1 VQAQASTTEVAESQ
15 LTVFYIEDAKTTLT
29 DTASLDPRTCII
41 RVVKDEHP
49 ERKSLSNPRPRHLTL
64 SNVYTAQTK

>member
-1 VQAQASTTEVAESQ
+1 MQERPLRAVQAQASTAEVAESQ
-15 LTVFYIEDAKTTLT
+15 LTVPRR

-49 ERKSLSNPRPRHLTL
+49 ERKVFEQSQTSI
-64 SNVYTAQTK
+64 SNVIQCIYSAD